1 MEETYDGGCQC
12 GKLRYRVVGAP
23 LTLYAC
29 HCTECQ
35 KQSSSAFGMSL
46 RVRRDELRLLSG
58 EPKFWERRADSGGR
72 VVCAFCPDCG
82 SRLYHASSPDSETVN
97 LKAGSL
103 DDRSWLV
110 PVGHVWTES
119 AQPWVEIDRSA
130 GALVFEKQ
138 PADFEEFVR
147 RWRPG
152 NGGS

>member
-1 MEETYDGGCQC
+1 MEDSYDGGCQC

-46 RVRRDELRLLSG
+46 WVRRDALRLLAG
-58 EPKFWERRADSGGR
+58 KPMFWERPADSGGR

-82 SRLYHASSPDSETVN
+82 TRVYHAASPDSETVS

-103 DDRSWLV
+103 DDTSWLD
-110 PVGHVWTES
+110 PVGHVWTRS

-130 GALVFEKQ
+130 PGLVFEEQ
-138 PADFEEFVR
+138 PANFEEFVR
-147 RWRPG
+147 RWEPG
-152 NGGS
+152 VRRS